1 MEVTKVA
8 SDRRQVVI
16 AGGKRTPV
24 GAFQGSLATVPATRL
39 GATAIQAALEVSGVS
54 GDCVDEVIMGNVLS
68 AGQGQ
73 APARQAALYAGLP
86 KSVECLTVNKMCG
99 SGLKAVM
106 LASQAIQC
114 GDAEV
119 IVAGGMESMSL
130 SPFLIPRAKT
140 GLQLGHTELVDSII
154 TDGLWDVYNDKH
166 MGSCAETCVRKYQF
180 TREEQDEFARESY
193 TRAQNAQRDGI
204 FSKEIVPVEIKDRKG
219 NLSEVAEDDEPQ
231 RANFEKMTKIRPA
244 FEKDGTVTAANA
256 SKIND
261 GAAAVVMM
269 SAEKAAD
276 LGVKTVARIVA
287 QASFSQEPEW
297 FTTAPVRAI
306 RKVLDKS
313 GLTVDDINLFEIN
326 EAFAAVTMAAEKDL
340 GLDHDKVN
348 IHGGAVALGHPI
360 GASGARI
367 LVTLLNAMESRKA
380 KLGLATLCIGGGE
393 ASAVIVERV

>member
-1 MEVTKVA
+1 MA

-39 GATAIQAALEVSGVS
+39 GATAIQAALKVSGVS
-54 GDCVDEVIMGNVLS
+54 WDSVDEVIMGNVLS

-86 KSVECLTVNKMCG
+86 KSVECLTINKMCG

-130 SPFLIPRAKT
+130 SPFLIPRART
-140 GLQLGHTELVDSII
+140 GLQLGHTELEDSII

-180 TREEQDEFARESY
+180 TREEQDEFAQESY
-193 TRAQNAQRDGI
+193 TRAQNTQRDGI
-204 FSKEIVPVEIKDRKG
+204 FSNEIVPVEIKDRKG
-219 NLSEVAEDDEPQ
+219 NLSEVTEDDEPQ

-244 FEKDGTVTAANA
+244 FEKDGTVTAANS

-313 GLTVDDINLFEIN
+313 GLTVDDIDLFEIN

>member
-1 MEVTKVA
+1 MA

-16 AGGKRTPV
+16 AGGKRTAV
-24 GAFQGSLATVPATRL
+24 GAFQGSLATVPAPRL

-54 GDCVDEVIMGNVLS
+54 GDSVDEVIMGNVLS

-193 TRAQNAQRDGI
+193 TRAQNAQRDGV
-204 FSKEIVPVEIKDRKG
+204 FFKEIVPVQIKDCKG
-219 NLSEVAEDDEPQ
+219 NLSEVTEDDEPQ
-231 RANFEKMTKIRPA
+231 RANFEKMKKIHPA
-244 FEKDGTVTAANA
+244 FDKDGTVTAANA

>member
-1 MEVTKVA
+1 MA

-16 AGGKRTPV
+16 AGGKRTAV
-24 GAFQGSLATVPATRL
+24 GAFQGSLATVPAPRL

-54 GDCVDEVIMGNVLS
+54 GDSVDEVIMGNVLS

>member
-1 MEVTKVA
+1 MA

-54 GDCVDEVIMGNVLS
+54 GDSVDEVIMGNVLS

-86 KSVECLTVNKMCG
+86 KSVECLTINKMCG

-193 TRAQNAQRDGI
+193 TRAQNAQRDGT
-204 FSKEIVPVEIKDRKG
+204 FAKEIVPVQIKDRKG
-219 NLSEVAEDDEPQ
+219 NLSEVTEDDEPQ

-244 FEKDGTVTAANA
+244 FDKDGTVTAANA

-261 GAAAVVMM
+261 GAASVVMM

>member
-1 MEVTKVA
+1 MA

-54 GDCVDEVIMGNVLS
+54 GDSVDEVIMGNVLS

-86 KSVECLTVNKMCG
+86 KSVECLTINKMCG

-193 TRAQNAQRDGI
+193 TRAQNAQRDGT
-204 FSKEIVPVEIKDRKG
+204 FAKEIVPVQIKDRKG
-219 NLSEVAEDDEPQ
+219 NLSELTEDDEPQ

-276 LGVKTVARIVA
+276 LGVKTVARVVA

-297 FTTAPVRAI
+297 FTIAPVGAI

>member
-1 MEVTKVA
+1 MA

-54 GDCVDEVIMGNVLS
+54 GDSVDEVIMGNVLS

-86 KSVECLTVNKMCG
+86 KSVECLTINKMCG

-130 SPFLIPRAKT
+130 SPFLIPRART
-140 GLQLGHTELVDSII
+140 GLQLGHPELEDSII
-154 TDGLWDVYNDKH
+154 TDGLWAVYNDKH

>member
-54 GDCVDEVIMGNVLS
+54 GDSVDEVIMGNVLS

>member
-1 MEVTKVA
+1 VA

-16 AGGKRTPV
+16 AGGKRTAV
-24 GAFQGSLATVPATRL
+24 GAFQGSLATVPAPRL

-54 GDCVDEVIMGNVLS
+54 GDSVDEVIMGNVLS

>member
-1 MEVTKVA
+1 MA

-24 GAFQGSLATVPATRL
+24 GAFQGSLATIPATRL

-54 GDCVDEVIMGNVLS
+54 GDSVDEVIMGNVLS

-86 KSVECLTVNKMCG
+86 KSVECLTINKMCG

-140 GLQLGHTELVDSII
+140 GLQLGHTELEDSII

-180 TREEQDEFARESY
+180 TREEQDEFAQESY
-193 TRAQNAQRDGI
+193 TRAQNTQRDGI

-219 NLSEVAEDDEPQ
+219 NLSEVTEDDEPQ

>member
-1 MEVTKVA
+1 VA
-8 SDRRQVVI
+8 SDRQQVVI
-16 AGGKRTPV
+16 AGGKRTAV
-24 GAFQGSLATVPATRL
+24 GAFQGSLASVPAARL
-39 GATAIQAALEVSGVS
+39 GATAIMAALEVSGVS
-54 GDCVDEVIMGNVLS
+54 GDSVDEVIMGNVLS

-73 APARQAALYAGLP
+73 APARQAALYAGLHE
-86 KSVECLTVNKMCG
+86 SVECLTINKMCG

-140 GLQLGHTELVDSII
+140 GLRLGHTELVDSII

-193 TRAQNAQRDGI
+193 TRAQNAQVDGTI
-204 FSKEIVPVEIKDRKG
+204 AKEIVPVEIKDRKG

-269 SAEKAAD
+269 SAEKASE
-276 LGVKTVARIVA
+276 LGINPVARIVA
-287 QASFSQEPEW
+287 QASFAQEPEW
-297 FTTAPVRAI
+297 FTTAPVGAI

-313 GLTVDDINLFEIN
+313 GLTVDDIDIFEIN
-326 EAFAAVTMAAEKDL
+326 EAFAAVTMAAEKEL

-380 KLGLATLCIGGGE
+380 KLGLASLCLGGGE
-393 ASAVIVERV
+393 ASAVIVERL

>member
-1 MEVTKVA
+1 MA

-16 AGGKRTPV
+16 AGGKRTAV
-24 GAFQGSLATVPATRL
+24 GAFQGSLATIPATRL

-54 GDCVDEVIMGNVLS
+54 GDSVDEVIMGNVLS

>member
-24 GAFQGSLATVPATRL
+24 GAFQGSLATIPATRL

-54 GDCVDEVIMGNVLS
+54 GDSVDEVIMGNVLS

-86 KSVECLTVNKMCG
+86 KSVECLTINKMCG

-140 GLQLGHTELVDSII
+140 GLQLGHTELEDSII

-180 TREEQDEFARESY
+180 TREEQDEFAQESY
-193 TRAQNAQRDGI
+193 TRAQNTQRDGI

-306 RKVLDKS
+306 HKVLDKS

>member
-1 MEVTKVA
+1 MA

-24 GAFQGSLATVPATRL
+24 GAFQGSLATVPAPRL

-54 GDCVDEVIMGNVLS
+54 GDSVDEVIMGNVLS

-86 KSVECLTVNKMCG
+86 KSVECLTINKMCG

>member
-1 MEVTKVA
+1 MA

-54 GDCVDEVIMGNVLS
+54 GDSVDEVIMGNVLS

-86 KSVECLTVNKMCG
+86 KSVECLTINKMCG

-130 SPFLIPRAKT
+130 SPLLIPRART
-140 GLQLGHTELVDSII
+140 GLQLGHTELEDSII

-180 TREEQDEFARESY
+180 TREEQDEFAQESY
-193 TRAQNAQRDGI
+193 TRAQNTQRDGI

-219 NLSEVAEDDEPQ
+219 NLSEVTEDDEPQ

-306 RKVLDKS
+306 HKVLDKS
-313 GLTVDDINLFEIN
+313 GLTVDDIDLFEIN